1 MKKFMLV
8 LLILLFA
15 TVSYAGSVVVIDEE
29 PGDYCCNTELIDVN
43 DFATDNQIDNVRE
56 DMTRMSAISTAMASL
71 ELDPTR
77 DGFSMGVA
85 LGVADF
91 ANGSDE
97 IGEAVGIMYGRDNKA
112 INVKYGRSGSYSAA
126 GVGLTV
132 GF

>member
-1 MKKFMLV
+1 MKKLMLL

-15 TVSYAGSVVVIDEE
+15 TVSYAGSVIVVDEE

-85 LGVADF
+85 IGISDF
-91 ANGSDE
+91 ADGDDE
-97 IGEAVGIMYGRDNKA
+97 FGAAVGLMYGLDDKA
-112 INVKYGRSGSYSAA
+112 INVKVGQSGSYKSA

>member
-1 MKKFMLV
+1 MLMLAIV
-8 LLILLFA
+8 LLA
-15 TVSYAGSVVVIDEE
+15 STAYAGSVIVVDEE
-29 PGDYCCNTELIDVN
+29 PGDYGYGTELIDVD
-43 DFATDNQIDNVRE
+43 DFATTNAIDNARE

-85 LGVADF
+85 VGVSNFAD
-91 ANGSDE
+91 GDDE
-97 IGEAVGIMYGRDNKA
+97 FGAAVGLMYGLDDKA
-112 INVKYGRSGSYSAA
+112 INVKVGQSGSYKSA

>member
-1 MKKFMLV
+1 MKKLMLV
-8 LLILLFA
+8 LLILMFA
-15 TVSYAGSVVVIDEE
+15 SISYAGTLVVLDE
-29 PGDYCCNTELIDVN
+29 PAGDYCCGTKLVDVD
-43 DFATDNQIDNVRE
+43 DFASANDIDNVRE
-56 DMTRMSAISTAMASL
+56 DMTRMNAISTAMASL

-85 LGVADF
+85 LGISDF

-97 IGEAVGIMYGRDNKA
+97 IGEAIGLMYGRDAKA